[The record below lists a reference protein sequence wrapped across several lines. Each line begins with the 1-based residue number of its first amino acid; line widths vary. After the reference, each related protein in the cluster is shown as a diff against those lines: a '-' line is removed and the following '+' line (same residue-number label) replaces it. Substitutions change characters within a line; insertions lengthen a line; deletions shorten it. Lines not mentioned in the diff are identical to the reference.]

1 MKWWETY
8 FDENY
13 LKLYSHTEKNA
24 PFEVEGIIK
33 LLGIKPAAEILDL
46 GCGFGRHSIVLAS
59 KGFNVTGLDLSESV
73 LQQARRKADMLKI
86 NLELVKQDMRD
97 IPHFNKFDAVI
108 NLFTAFGI
116 FDTEAE
122 DLLVL
127 QGVAKALKPGGQ
139 FLIDTINRD
148 YVVHTKHYQSWDID
162 NGSIILE
169 ERLFDFFR
177 SRLEITHQ
185 LVDNNC
191 LNRKL
196 ESSFRLY
203 TLTEMLD
210 MFSQTGL
217 TLTNVYGNF
226 DGSQYTG
233 ESPRMILVARRE
245 P

>member
-13 LKLYSHTEKNA
+13 LQLYSHTEKSA
-24 PFEVEGIIK
+24 PCEVEGIIK
-33 LLGIKPAAEILDL
+33 ILGIEPGAEIMDL
-46 GCGFGRHSIVLAS
+46 CCGFGRHSIVLAS

-86 NLELVKQDMRD
+86 KLELIKQDMRD
-97 IPHFNKFDAVI
+97 IQHFNKFDAVI
-108 NLFTAFGI
+108 NLYTAFGF
-116 FDTEAE
+116 FDSESE

-127 QGVAKALKPGGQ
+127 QGVSRALKPGGQ

-148 YVVHTKHYQSWDID
+148 YVVHTKHYQSWNID
-162 NGSIILE
+162 NGSVILE
-169 ERLFDFFR
+169 ERVFDFFT
-177 SRLEITHQ
+177 SRLEIIHQ
-185 LVDNNC
+185 LIDRDGSK
-191 LNRKL
+191 RKL

-210 MFSQTGL
+210 MFNKTGL
-217 TLTNVYGNF
+217 TLTKVYGNF

-233 ESPRMILVARRE
+233 ESPRMILVARRKH
-245 P
+245 